1 MSYIYI
7 AEKSAYSCGI
17 VKVAKK
23 ANAIADAHSKEGFM
37 KSVARKSRMVSAV
50 LVASVAL
57 MQAAPI
63 ASASINRQPS
73 AGVFAKA
80 VSHLDKSSINSGM
93 NILASEIK
101 TLARENGKEVGVT
114 LINLKTK
121 GFWSLNGNW
130 ETVAASTYKLP
141 LLMDVAQG
149 ITTGRYNPNSK
160 VCGIPSDVVPPDA
173 YNYVGQCF
181 TLNQLGY
188 MIGHNSDNTAAH
200 MLTRYIGNYEAL
212 NTYARQ
218 HGAQNPQF
226 YWPNNTDSNDL
237 ARLWLNEAQGKAGGS
252 AAQRWLYPKLTH
264 TDFEGGIPAGVPPG
278 AVVVHKVGMLYGETN
293 DAALVRYKNIS
304 YVLAIVSN
312 GPGGTDW
319 NLLASISRDVWKVMA
334 RS

>member
-1 MSYIYI
+1 M
-7 AEKSAYSCGI
+7 KSANKTTAAESSAVRSNF
-17 VKVAKK
+17 VKSLVRK
-23 ANAIADAHSKEGFM
+23 SKM
-37 KSVARKSRMVSAV
+37 ISVAV
-50 LVASVAL
+50 VASVAL
-57 MQAAPI
+57 MQSAPI
-63 ASASINRQPS
+63 ASASNVKPQTTQSVSVKSESHALGPS
-73 AGVFAKA
+73 KHSLSV
-80 VSHLDKSSINSGM
+80 
-93 NILASEIK
+93 LANEIK

-114 LINLKTK
+114 LINLKTNAI
-121 GFWSLNGNW
+121 WSLNGNW

-149 ITTGRYNPNSK
+149 IVTGRYNGNAK

-173 YNYVGQCF
+173 NNYVGQCF

-237 ARLWLNEAQGKAGGS
+237 ARLWLNEAEGRAGGV

-264 TDFEGGIPAGVPPG
+264 TDFESGIPAGVPAG

-319 NLLASISRDVWKVMA
+319 GLLAAISRDVWNVMA
-334 RS
+334 EG

>member
-1 MSYIYI
+1 M
-7 AEKSAYSCGI
+7 KSANRVAVENAPGRGNL
-17 VKVAKK
+17 VKSLV
-23 ANAIADAHSKEGFM
+23 
-37 KSVARKSRMVSAV
+37 RKSKMISAAV
-50 LVASVAL
+50 ITSVAL
-57 MQAAPI
+57 MQSSPI
-63 ASASINRQPS
+63 AFASTKLAPTPPV
-73 AGVFAKA
+73 AAKME
-80 VSHLDKSSINSGM
+80 SHSQATSKHDLNV
-93 NILASEIK
+93 LAQEIRA
-101 TLARENGKEVGVT
+101 LARSNGKEVGVT

-121 GFWSLNGNW
+121 AFWSLNGNW

-149 ITTGRYNPNSK
+149 IADGRYNANSK

-173 YNYVGQCF
+173 YNYTGQCF

-237 ARLWLNEAQGKAGGS
+237 ARLWLNEAEGRAGGTV
-252 AAQRWLYPKLTH
+252 AQHWLYPKLTH
-264 TDFEGGIPAGVPPG
+264 TDFESGIPAGVPAG

-293 DAALVRYKNIS
+293 DAALVRYKNVS

-319 NLLASISRDVWKVMA
+319 GLLSSISRDVWKVMA

>member
-1 MSYIYI
+1 M
-7 AEKSAYSCGI
+7 
-17 VKVAKK
+17 KVANK
-23 ANAIADAHSKEGFM
+23 ANIVETAVKREGFVKSLVRKSKM
-37 KSVARKSRMVSAV
+37 ISVAV
-50 LVASVAL
+50 VASVAL
-57 MQAAPI
+57 MQSAPI
-63 ASASINRQPS
+63 ASASTSQRPTS
-73 AGVFAKA
+73 PVSVKA
-80 VSHLDKSSINSGM
+80 QSHISKASKHDFNV
-93 NILASEIK
+93 LAHEIK
-101 TLARENGKEVGVT
+101 VLARENGKEVGVT

-121 GFWSLNGNW
+121 AFWSLNGNW

-149 ITTGRYNPNSK
+149 ITDGRYNANAK

-200 MLTRYIGNYEAL
+200 MLTRFIGNYEAL
-212 NTYARQ
+212 NTYARE

-237 ARLWLNEAQGKAGGS
+237 ARLWLNEAEGRAGGI

-264 TDFEGGIPAGVPPG
+264 TDFEGGIPAGVPAG
-278 AVVVHKVGMLYGETN
+278 AQVVHKVGMLYGETN
-293 DAALVRYKNIS
+293 DAALVNYKNVS

-312 GPGGTDW
+312 GSGGTDW
-319 NLLASISRDVWKVMA
+319 GLLASISRDVWKVMA
-334 RS
+334 RN